1 MKGVIW
7 CGVLLVGV
15 FAAGS
20 FAVGSLGRPSLRSS
34 APSAALGDF
43 EQCADYAGRPPG
55 FPDHP
60 LAGMRRIAGGIA
72 KLGSERGYADERPV
86 RNQQLAPF
94 WIDTTEVT
102 NAQFAAFV
110 AATGYVTDAERMGAG
125 VVFVPPK
132 PGEEAPPSS
141 WWRLQSGASWRH
153 PEGPESTLVARAH
166 DPVVQV
172 TRADALAYAKWL
184 GHDLPSEAQWEHAAK
199 GGGDNDSADA
209 AVFDAA
215 HVPQAN
221 FWQGDFPFA
230 NTASDHY
237 AGRAPV
243 GCYAANTYGLH
254 DMIGNVWEWT
264 RDDYAGAYQPHGS
277 GHAERARPSATS
289 HEVAVIKGGSYLC
302 AANFCVRYRASARH
316 PQEVDLP
323 ASHVGFRT
331 VRRGG
336 GSD

>member
-1 MKGVIW
+1 MQLALAAHA
-7 CGVLLVGV
+7 CAPDVLN
-15 FAAGS
+15 
-20 FAVGSLGRPSLRSS
+20 
-34 APSAALGDF
+34 
-43 EQCADYAGRPPG
+43 
-55 FPDHP
+55 
-60 LAGMRRIAGGIA
+60 A
-72 KLGSERGYADERPV
+72 KLE
-86 RNQQLAPF
+86 
-94 WIDTTEVT
+94 WI
-102 NAQFAAFV
+102 N
-110 AATGYVTDAERMGAG
+110 
-125 VVFVPPK
+125 
-132 PGEEAPPSS
+132 
-141 WWRLQSGASWRH
+141 
-153 PEGPESTLVARAH
+153 
-166 DPVVQV
+166 DPIVQV

-199 GGGDNDSADA
+199 AGGDNDSADA

-221 FWQGDFPFA
+221 FWQGA
-230 NTASDHY
+230 
-237 AGRAPV
+237 
-243 GCYAANTYGLH
+243 
-254 DMIGNVWEWT
+254 